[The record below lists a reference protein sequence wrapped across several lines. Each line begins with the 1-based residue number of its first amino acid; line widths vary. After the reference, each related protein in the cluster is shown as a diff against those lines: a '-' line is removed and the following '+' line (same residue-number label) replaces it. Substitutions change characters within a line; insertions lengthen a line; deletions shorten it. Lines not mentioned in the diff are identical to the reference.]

1 MRDIPMFCTELGV
14 ASLVLKKIPYTKEAY
29 IHFRD
34 SGKKEAFLRE
44 CCDFCVAAG
53 AESVYATGDDFL
65 TRYPHHTTIVKMQ
78 CSRDVLADT
87 DAMLFPVQ
95 ENTAEG
101 WREIY
106 NQKMLHVPN
115 AAYMTL
121 PDAKK
126 RAGNGELYFV
136 HKGGSL
142 IGIGA
147 VCGNCIEVLASV
159 IHGAGEDVLLALC
172 TLVTDPVITLTVANN
187 NLPAVALYERLGF
200 VAIEETEKWYK
211 II

>member
-14 ASLVLKKIPYTKEAY
+14 ASLVLRKIPYTKEAY

-34 SGKKEAFLRE
+34 SGSKEAFLQE

-53 AESVYATGDDFL
+53 AGHVYATGDDFL
-65 TRYPHHTTIVKMQ
+65 ARYPHHTTIVKMQ
-78 CSRDVLADT
+78 CSREAQTDT
-87 DAMLFPVQ
+87 DAMLFPAQ
-95 ENTAEG
+95 ENTAER

-106 NQKMLHVPN
+106 NQKMLRVPN
-115 AAYMTL
+115 AAYMTAL
-121 PDAKK
+121 EAQE
-126 RAGNGELYFV
+126 RAGTGELYFV
-136 HKGGSL
+136 HKEGSL
-142 IGIGA
+142 VGIGA
-147 VCGNCIEVLASV
+147 VSGNCIEAVATV
-159 IHGAGEDVLLALC
+159 VHGAGEDVLLALC

-200 VAIEETEKWYK
+200 VAVEETEIWYK

>member
-65 TRYPHHTTIVKMQ
+65 TQYPHHTTIVKMQ
-78 CSRDVLADT
+78 CSRDALADT

-95 ENTAEG
+95 EDMAER

-106 NQKMLHVPN
+106 NQKMLRVPN
-115 AAYMTL
+115 AAYMTA

-136 HKGGSL
+136 HKQGSL

-147 VCGNCIEVLASV
+147 VSGNCIEAVASV
-159 IHGAGEDVLLALC
+159 VRGAGEDALLALC
-172 TLVTDPVITLTVANN
+172 TLVTDSVITLTVAKNN
-187 NLPAVALYERLGF
+187 APAVALYERLGF
-200 VAIEETEKWYK
+200 MTVEETEKWYK